1 MPRHVAIIMDGNNR
15 WARRRG
21 LPGPAGHRAG
31 VEAVRGVLR
40 ACQDHG
46 VDVLTLFAF
55 SSENWGRPRPEVRA
69 LLALLSRYLRSEVR
83 ELHKD
88 GIRLRF
94 IGQRESFQRTTAPAD
109 AAVGTAYCRQH
120 RCYCRYCG
128 GLRRSVGYRSGGAE
142 AGPAVQEGSLQPGE
156 ITPELIDSNIS
167 ISDLPRPDLC
177 IRTGGDARISNFMLW
192 HFAYSELYFTNTLWP
207 DFDETEFA
215 RALADYSRRERRFG
229 LRDGR
234 NAWPGVAPMLKQ
246 RVITALIMVGLFPVG
261 SDISVATLAGPDF
274 CVLICLGAWEWSRL
288 CGWESPVAR
297 AAYVLVLAAVLGLL
311 YVYCQLGA
319 TPQRE
324 QVQPFLGLACLWWS
338 LALLWVKG
346 YPGSAVFWR
355 TRAMR
360 NLMGLLVLAPA
371 WMSAVYLVSFPR
383 GGGLIV
389 VMVLVV
395 ASADIGAYFAGRAWG
410 KHKLAEVVSPKKT
423 WEGFW
428 GGMAASSVL
437 ALLLWSQLPPQQAHI
452 SLSAVMVVSLVTAL
466 ASVVGDLTVSMV
478 KREAGVKDSG
488 SLLPGHGG
496 MLDRLDSLCGAAPVF
511 ALGLLLAGW

>member
-1 MPRHVAIIMDGNNR
+1 
-15 WARRRG
+15 
-21 LPGPAGHRAG
+21 
-31 VEAVRGVLR
+31 
-40 ACQDHG
+40 
-46 VDVLTLFAF
+46 
-55 SSENWGRPRPEVRA
+55 
-69 LLALLSRYLRSEVR
+69 
-83 ELHKD
+83 
-88 GIRLRF
+88 
-94 IGQRESFQRTTAPAD
+94 
-109 AAVGTAYCRQH
+109 
-120 RCYCRYCG
+120 
-128 GLRRSVGYRSGGAE
+128 
-142 AGPAVQEGSLQPGE
+142 
-156 ITPELIDSNIS
+156 
-167 ISDLPRPDLC
+167 
-177 IRTGGDARISNFMLW
+177 
-192 HFAYSELYFTNTLWP
+192 
-207 DFDETEFA
+207 
-215 RALADYSRRERRFG
+215 
-229 LRDGR
+229 
-234 NAWPGVAPMLKQ
+234 MLKQ
-246 RVITALIMVGLFPVG
+246 RVITALIMVGLFLSAVIFLSLPW
-261 SDISVATLAGPDF
+261 LALIF
-274 CVLICLGAWEWSRL
+274 AVLICLGGWEWSRL
-288 CGWESPVAR
+288 CEWESPVAR

-324 QVQPFLGLACLWWS
+324 QIQPFLGLACLWWS

-428 GGMAASSVL
+428 GGMTASSVL

-452 SLSAVMVVSLVTAL
+452 SLSEVLVVLLVTAL

-496 MLDRLDSLCGAAPVF
+496 ILDRLDSLCGAAPVF